1 MSLMSFHYDP
11 LIEFDRPFGVAL
23 ATRFRPSVSADIVR
37 GGSFCPRMD
46 IHESKETNAVTATFE
61 LPGMKP
67 ENITIDVHENRLAVA
82 GEARKSDSNEEGGY
96 SVRERSYGKF
106 SRTLQLPFATKP
118 DDVRAKMEN
127 GVLTVTFPR
136 TNPEQQAQ
144 RITIQ

>member
-1 MSLMSFHYDP
+1 MSLMCFHYDP
-11 LIEFDRPFGVAL
+11 LIEFNLPLDIAL
-23 ATRFRPSVSADIVR
+23 ATRFRPSVSADIGR

-46 IHESKETNAVTATFE
+46 IHESKETNTVTATFE

-67 ENITIDVHENRLAVA
+67 ENINIDVHKNRLTVA

-96 SVRERSYGKF
+96 TVRERSYSKF
-106 SRTLQLPFATKP
+106 SRTLQLPFGTKP
-118 DDVRAKMEN
+118 DDVGAKMED